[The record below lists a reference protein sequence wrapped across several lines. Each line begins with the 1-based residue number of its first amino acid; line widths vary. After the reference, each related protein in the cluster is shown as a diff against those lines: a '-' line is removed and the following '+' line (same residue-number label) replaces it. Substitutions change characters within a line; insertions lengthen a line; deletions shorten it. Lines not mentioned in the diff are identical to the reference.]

1 MSNRSLLILI
11 TLKKKPGEP
20 GEVVAMGVAFL
31 GSHGFTTQRHRN
43 GALV

>member
-1 MSNRSLLILI
+1 M
-11 TLKKKPGEP
+11 PGEP

-31 GSHGFTTQRHRN
+31 ISYGAITQCHRN